1 MPKSIYESMH
11 ELQLMRQHVREME
24 GELQRRTDAATPLM
38 PDDERK
44 LVEYQSRAD
53 SVLREAGRF
62 AQAPLPLERP
72 AQYRRRLAESLKE
85 FSPELKGCE
94 FHRMDDATFGMFEEM
109 AYEGAR
115 KNGKSF
121 GLKPTEMRPIE
132 SKSVGGHARV
142 DWAGGEKAW
151 FGSTFARPA
160 RRAVFKSQG
169 EYQAME
175 RDANLA
181 RVSEVISA
189 ARRQTVQAP
198 RAAF

>member
-121 GLKPTEMRPIE
+121 GLKPTEMRPLE
-132 SKSVGGHARV
+132 SKSIGGHA
-142 DWAGGEKAW
+142 K
-151 FGSTFARPA
+151 
-160 RRAVFKSQG
+160 
-169 EYQAME
+169 
-175 RDANLA
+175 
-181 RVSEVISA
+181 
-189 ARRQTVQAP
+189 
-198 RAAF
+198 

>member
-1 MPKSIYESMH
+1 MPQSIYESMQQIQV
-11 ELQLMRQHVREME
+11 LKDKLRDAQA
-24 GELQRRTDAATPLM
+24 ELQRRSDAATPIM

-94 FHRMDDATFGMFEEM
+94 FHRMDDVTFSKFEEM
-109 AYEGAR
+109 LFEGAK
-115 KNGKSF
+115 KNGRSF

-189 ARRQTVQAP
+189 ARRQTVSVP
-198 RAAF
+198 RASF